1 MKTLDADFFISDLN
15 GCCGDIDS
23 DVFEG
28 KKVLVTGAS
37 GLIGTYLCAYFVS
50 LKQRGVA
57 LDLYAVTRNE
67 LSAHLSDMFQLGNV
81 KHLRINLNDVREYD
95 KLPDVDYAIHAAGY
109 AQPTVFMNNPAD
121 TLAVNVSATMAI
133 LKRISEGGHFVFLSS
148 SEVYCGQTDGA
159 CDEGMCGTSTPAHL
173 RACYIEGKRAGEA
186 ACFAY
191 REKGVH
197 ASAARLGDIYGP
209 GTRAGDKRALNSF
222 IEQAVTRN
230 LIKLRDQGAAMRSYC
245 YVTDAVEMLLNML
258 MSGHEAIY
266 NVGSP
271 IFISI
276 RDLAKTISE
285 LTDSELVVPEGDDSI
300 KGAPKSLQ
308 MNYHRIVSEF
318 GAIDYIPLRNGLE
331 RTILWQRGL
340 YLKDSQ

>member
-1 MKTLDADFFISDLN
+1 M
-15 GCCGDIDS
+15 
-23 DVFEG
+23 
-28 KKVLVTGAS
+28 
-37 GLIGTYLCAYFVS
+37 
-50 LKQRGVA
+50 
-57 LDLYAVTRNE
+57 
-67 LSAHLSDMFQLGNV
+67 
-81 KHLRINLNDVREYD
+81 
-95 KLPDVDYAIHAAGY
+95 
-109 AQPTVFMNNPAD
+109 
-121 TLAVNVSATMAI
+121 
-133 LKRISEGGHFVFLSS
+133 
-148 SEVYCGQTDGA
+148 
-159 CDEGMCGTSTPAHL
+159 
-173 RACYIEGKRAGEA
+173 
-186 ACFAY
+186 
-191 REKGVH
+191 
-197 ASAARLGDIYGP
+197 
-209 GTRAGDKRALNSF
+209 
-222 IEQAVTRN
+222 TRN

-271 IFISI
+271 ILISI

>member
-67 LSAHLSDMFQLGNV
+67 LSAHLSDLIQLGNV

-133 LKRISEGGHFVFLSS
+133 LKGNVRARQLVLHIERKAFMRVQPDWGIFMAQEHGLAIRERLIHLLS
-148 SEVYCGQTDGA
+148 
-159 CDEGMCGTSTPAHL
+159 
-173 RACYIEGKRAGEA
+173 KR
-186 ACFAY
+186 
-191 REKGVH
+191 
-197 ASAARLGDIYGP
+197 
-209 GTRAGDKRALNSF
+209 
-222 IEQAVTRN
+222 
-230 LIKLRDQGAAMRSYC
+230 
-245 YVTDAVEMLLNML
+245 
-258 MSGHEAIY
+258 
-266 NVGSP
+266 
-271 IFISI
+271 
-276 RDLAKTISE
+276 
-285 LTDSELVVPEGDDSI
+285 
-300 KGAPKSLQ
+300 
-308 MNYHRIVSEF
+308 
-318 GAIDYIPLRNGLE
+318 
-331 RTILWQRGL
+331 
-340 YLKDSQ
+340 